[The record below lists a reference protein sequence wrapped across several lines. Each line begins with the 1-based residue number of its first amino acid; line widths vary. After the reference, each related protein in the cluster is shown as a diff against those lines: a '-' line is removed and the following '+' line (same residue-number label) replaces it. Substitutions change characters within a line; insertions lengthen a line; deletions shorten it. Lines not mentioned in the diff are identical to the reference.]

1 MYLLLL
7 VRPGIYSSAPQPA
20 PTSTTP

>member
-7 VRPGIYSSAPQPA
+7 VRPGIYSSTPQPA